1 MDPSG
6 NTIVLRII
14 IIVILLALSAYF
26 SSAETA
32 LTMVNKIRMRTLA
45 DDGNKAAACVLK
57 LHENKSKMLSAIL
70 IGNNVVNLSTSSIMT
85 ILAADIFGNAAVG
98 IATGVLTI
106 LILIFGEITPK
117 TMASLEADKIAMKSA
132 GNIYLLMTILTP
144 VIWAVNKMSGCIL
157 RLLHVDPNKK
167 TDVMTEDELRTIVA
181 VGHEK
186 GVIETDE
193 KNMINNVFDLDDSV
207 AGDIMVPRVNMTFI
221 DIDASYEEL
230 MEKFR
235 KTRYTRFPVYQD
247 SKDNVV
253 GIINIKDLLLEEEG
267 EVFSIKDHLRKPL
280 YTFEA
285 KKVSELM
292 LEMRKTSNNIAVVLD
307 EYGTT
312 AGLIT
317 LEDIL
322 EEIVGDILDEYDE
335 DDSTFRTQKDNSV
348 IIDGLAYLEDVSEEL
363 GIDFGKVEFETLNG
377 YLTNLLGHIPTEDDL
392 DKEIVVNG
400 YRFRILSLGNKT
412 IGKVRAEKIKKEPKG
427 EDKKC
432 QDIQNSQT

>member
-1 MDPSG
+1 
-6 NTIVLRII
+6 
-14 IIVILLALSAYF
+14 
-26 SSAETA
+26 
-32 LTMVNKIRMRTLA
+32 
-45 DDGNKAAACVLK
+45 
-57 LHENKSKMLSAIL
+57 MLSAIL

-221 DIDASYEEL
+221 DIDANYEEL
-230 MEKFR
+230 I
-235 KTRYTRFPVYQD
+235 Y
-247 SKDNVV
+247 
-253 GIINIKDLLLEEEG
+253 
-267 EVFSIKDHLRKPL
+267 
-280 YTFEA
+280 
-285 KKVSELM
+285 
-292 LEMRKTSNNIAVVLD
+292 
-307 EYGTT
+307 
-312 AGLIT
+312 
-317 LEDIL
+317 
-322 EEIVGDILDEYDE
+322 
-335 DDSTFRTQKDNSV
+335 
-348 IIDGLAYLEDVSEEL
+348 
-363 GIDFGKVEFETLNG
+363 
-377 YLTNLLGHIPTEDDL
+377 
-392 DKEIVVNG
+392 
-400 YRFRILSLGNKT
+400 
-412 IGKVRAEKIKKEPKG
+412 
-427 EDKKC
+427 
-432 QDIQNSQT
+432 

>member
-1 MDPSG
+1 
-6 NTIVLRII
+6 
-14 IIVILLALSAYF
+14 
-26 SSAETA
+26 
-32 LTMVNKIRMRTLA
+32 
-45 DDGNKAAACVLK
+45 
-57 LHENKSKMLSAIL
+57 MLSAIL

-132 GNIYLLMTILTP
+132 KNIYLLMTILTP
-144 VIWAVNKMSGCIL
+144 VIWAVNKMSGGIL

-221 DIDASYEEL
+221 DIDANYEEL

-253 GIINIKDLLLEEEG
+253 GIVNIKDLLLEDEAEN
-267 EVFSIKDHLRKPL
+267 FSIKDH
-280 YTFEA
+280 
-285 KKVSELM
+285 
-292 LEMRKTSNNIAVVLD
+292 
-307 EYGTT
+307 
-312 AGLIT
+312 
-317 LEDIL
+317 
-322 EEIVGDILDEYDE
+322 
-335 DDSTFRTQKDNSV
+335 
-348 IIDGLAYLEDVSEEL
+348 
-363 GIDFGKVEFETLNG
+363 
-377 YLTNLLGHIPTEDDL
+377 
-392 DKEIVVNG
+392 
-400 YRFRILSLGNKT
+400 
-412 IGKVRAEKIKKEPKG
+412 
-427 EDKKC
+427 
-432 QDIQNSQT
+432 

>member
-207 AGDIMVPRVNMTFI
+207 AGDIMVPRFFMGGLEPTT
-221 DIDASYEEL
+221 DWPARL

-322 EEIVGDILDEYDE
+322 EEIVGDIRDEYDADE
-335 DDSTFRTQKDNSV
+335 EKDFV
-348 IIDGLAYLEDVSEEL
+348 
-363 GIDFGKVEFETLNG
+363 K
-377 YLTNLLGHIPTEDDL
+377 LGHGVYLVDGAMSLDDVNDRLGLSLYSEDYDSIGGLMIEKLDHIPVQGELVTVGNIRL
-392 DKEIVVNG
+392 SAHRVNG
-400 YRFRILSLGNKT
+400 NR
-412 IGKVRAEKIKKEPKG
+412 IKKV
-427 EDKKC
+427 C
-432 QDIQNSQT
+432 IQILKTDGKSGKEEGKNSEKQ

>member
-45 DDGNKAAACVLK
+45 DDGDKAAACVLK

-322 EEIVGDILDEYDE
+322 EEIVGDIRDEYDADE
-335 DDSTFRTQKDNSV
+335 EKDFV
-348 IIDGLAYLEDVSEEL
+348 
-363 GIDFGKVEFETLNG
+363 K
-377 YLTNLLGHIPTEDDL
+377 LGHGVYLVDGAMSLDDVNDRLGLSLYSEDYDSIGGLMIEKLDHIPVQGEVVTVGNIRL
-392 DKEIVVNG
+392 SAHRVNG
-400 YRFRILSLGNKT
+400 NR
-412 IGKVRAEKIKKEPKG
+412 IKKV
-427 EDKKC
+427 C
-432 QDIQNSQT
+432 IQILKTDGKSGKEEGKNSEKQ

>member
-1 MDPSG
+1 M
-6 NTIVLRII
+6 
-14 IIVILLALSAYF
+14 
-26 SSAETA
+26 
-32 LTMVNKIRMRTLA
+32 
-45 DDGNKAAACVLK
+45 
-57 LHENKSKMLSAIL
+57 
-70 IGNNVVNLSTSSIMT
+70 VNLSTSSIMT

-221 DIDASYEEL
+221 DIDANYEEL

-253 GIINIKDLLLEEEG
+253 GIVNIKDLLLEDEAEN
-267 EVFSIKDHLRKPL
+267 FSIKDHLRKPL

-285 KKVSELM
+285 EKSF
-292 LEMRKTSNNIAVVLD
+292 RAD
-307 EYGTT
+307 
-312 AGLIT
+312 AG
-317 LEDIL
+317 
-322 EEIVGDILDEYDE
+322 
-335 DDSTFRTQKDNSV
+335 N
-348 IIDGLAYLEDVSEEL
+348 
-363 GIDFGKVEFETLNG
+363 
-377 YLTNLLGHIPTEDDL
+377 
-392 DKEIVVNG
+392 
-400 YRFRILSLGNKT
+400 
-412 IGKVRAEKIKKEPKG
+412 AENF
-427 EDKKC
+427 
-432 QDIQNSQT
+432 Q

>member
-1 MDPSG
+1 
-6 NTIVLRII
+6 
-14 IIVILLALSAYF
+14 
-26 SSAETA
+26 
-32 LTMVNKIRMRTLA
+32 
-45 DDGNKAAACVLK
+45 
-57 LHENKSKMLSAIL
+57 MLSAIL

-285 KKVSELM
+285 KK
-292 LEMRKTSNNIAVVLD
+292 
-307 EYGTT
+307 
-312 AGLIT
+312 
-317 LEDIL
+317 
-322 EEIVGDILDEYDE
+322 
-335 DDSTFRTQKDNSV
+335 F
-348 IIDGLAYLEDVSEEL
+348 
-363 GIDFGKVEFETLNG
+363 
-377 YLTNLLGHIPTEDDL
+377 
-392 DKEIVVNG
+392 
-400 YRFRILSLGNKT
+400 LS
-412 IGKVRAEKIKKEPKG
+412 
-427 EDKKC
+427 
-432 QDIQNSQT
+432 

>member
-1 MDPSG
+1 
-6 NTIVLRII
+6 
-14 IIVILLALSAYF
+14 
-26 SSAETA
+26 
-32 LTMVNKIRMRTLA
+32 
-45 DDGNKAAACVLK
+45 
-57 LHENKSKMLSAIL
+57 
-70 IGNNVVNLSTSSIMT
+70 
-85 ILAADIFGNAAVG
+85 
-98 IATGVLTI
+98 
-106 LILIFGEITPK
+106 
-117 TMASLEADKIAMKSA
+117 
-132 GNIYLLMTILTP
+132 
-144 VIWAVNKMSGCIL
+144 MSGCIL

-285 KKVSELM
+285 KS
-292 LEMRKTSNNIAVVLD
+292 
-307 EYGTT
+307 
-312 AGLIT
+312 
-317 LEDIL
+317 
-322 EEIVGDILDEYDE
+322 
-335 DDSTFRTQKDNSV
+335 F
-348 IIDGLAYLEDVSEEL
+348 
-363 GIDFGKVEFETLNG
+363 
-377 YLTNLLGHIPTEDDL
+377 
-392 DKEIVVNG
+392 
-400 YRFRILSLGNKT
+400 
-412 IGKVRAEKIKKEPKG
+412 
-427 EDKKC
+427 
-432 QDIQNSQT
+432 

>member
-1 MDPSG
+1 
-6 NTIVLRII
+6 
-14 IIVILLALSAYF
+14 
-26 SSAETA
+26 
-32 LTMVNKIRMRTLA
+32 
-45 DDGNKAAACVLK
+45 
-57 LHENKSKMLSAIL
+57 MLSAIL

-221 DIDASYEEL
+221 DIDANYEEL

-253 GIINIKDLLLEEEG
+253 GIVNIKDLLLEDEAEN
-267 EVFSIKDHLRKPL
+267 FSIKDHLRKPL

-285 KKVSELM
+285 KKFQS
-292 LEMRKTSNNIAVVLD
+292 
-307 EYGTT
+307 
-312 AGLIT
+312 
-317 LEDIL
+317 
-322 EEIVGDILDEYDE
+322 
-335 DDSTFRTQKDNSV
+335 
-348 IIDGLAYLEDVSEEL
+348 
-363 GIDFGKVEFETLNG
+363 
-377 YLTNLLGHIPTEDDL
+377 
-392 DKEIVVNG
+392 
-400 YRFRILSLGNKT
+400 
-412 IGKVRAEKIKKEPKG
+412 
-427 EDKKC
+427 
-432 QDIQNSQT
+432 